1 MPSNQRIG
9 RIETGTCGVH
19 QHVNRQIGQ
28 RQFARRERIAAV
40 YGEESHAHRENHR
53 DESQPVEQ
61 PRDKPGRTDDFAED
75 RQRERNTAADTQR
88 IGKRGGK
95 RIEVLPLGDAVR
107 HQQSSENN
115 AGREQQPRIAG
126 GIRFV
131 RKQKSQYCIHNLG
144 NLCSNITINAGISNT
159 PPHNFGHPQCDMP
172 RTAQRQR
179 EHAPIFRI
187 FTAAIYNIAMIQQTE
202 FTLRPRTRGFHLVT
216 DEIAANLPPLPDA
229 GLVHLFIKHTS
240 AGLSIN
246 ENADPDVRTDLSAI
260 FDRLVRERESYYV
273 HTLEGDDDM
282 PAHAKSTLTGAELTI
297 PVTQGRLNLG
307 TWQGIYLCEFRNRA
321 SGRRIV
327 ATLIG

>member
-1 MPSNQRIG
+1 MTELLLSASVNNQKQTGTDIRSEGVGLVALSNGQEIYRTCLKHSACENATHIHRLFRKRGYRGGIRIRESVRLPPRLRKMPSDQRIG

-53 DESQPVEQ
+53 DKSQPVEQ
-61 PRDKPGRTDDFAED
+61 PRDKPGRTDDFTED
-75 RQRERNTAADTQR
+75 RQRKRNTAADTQR

-126 GIRFV
+126 GIGFV

-159 PPHNFGHPQCDMP
+159 PPHNFGHPHAICP
-172 RTAQRQR
+172 RPCNGKGSMLRFLLSLPQQ
-179 EHAPIFRI
+179 
-187 FTAAIYNIAMIQQTE
+187 FT
-202 FTLRPRTRGFHLVT
+202 
-216 DEIAANLPPLPDA
+216 
-229 GLVHLFIKHTS
+229 TS
-240 AGLSIN
+240 
-246 ENADPDVRTDLSAI
+246 P
-260 FDRLVRERESYYV
+260 
-273 HTLEGDDDM
+273 
-282 PAHAKSTLTGAELTI
+282 
-297 PVTQGRLNLG
+297 
-307 TWQGIYLCEFRNRA
+307 
-321 SGRRIV
+321 
-327 ATLIG
+327 